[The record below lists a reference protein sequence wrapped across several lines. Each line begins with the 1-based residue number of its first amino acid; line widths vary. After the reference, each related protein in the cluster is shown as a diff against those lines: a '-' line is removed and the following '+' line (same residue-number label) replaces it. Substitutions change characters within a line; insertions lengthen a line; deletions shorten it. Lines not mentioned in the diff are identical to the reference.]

1 MVEQQAQHTMGLSE
15 GYVPSR
21 LDSRLSEDGVL
32 QNLTW
37 NDTRSRIQVRWEGNV
52 RPTKQLSCN
61 MFPKFANMAL
71 MVALSFPYPSL
82 VQVVPRVV
90 WEWDD
95 ATWVMAASFIIF
107 TMQTGCVGS
116 DSERPTATALELIIL
131 VLIATSMND

>member
-37 NDTRSRIQVRWEGNV
+37 NDTRSRIQVRWECTTNQTISCV
-52 RPTKQLSCN
+52 ACIPMRTRPYWAHS
-61 MFPKFANMAL
+61 
-71 MVALSFPYPSL
+71 SL
-82 VQVVPRVV
+82 TSSVQVVPRVV

-107 TMQTGCVGS
+107 TMQTGSVRIVS
-116 DSERPTATALELIIL
+116 DRHCTELL
-131 VLIATSMND
+131 YVF